1 MSLVQPLLVGLVEPQ
16 AALAHERH
24 VPGQGEGSLLLALS
38 EGEGEGQ
45 VNRARARARG

>member
-24 VPGQGEGSLLLALS
+24 VPGQGED

-45 VNRARARARG
+45 VNRAWARARG

>member
-24 VPGQGEGSLLLALS
+24 VPGQGEDED
-38 EGEGEGQ
+38 EGEGEGE
-45 VNRARARARG
+45 VNRAGDRARG

>member
-24 VPGQGEGSLLLALS
+24 VPGQGEG
-38 EGEGEGQ
+38 EGEGQ

>member
-24 VPGQGEGSLLLALS
+24 VAGQGEVRVRVRVRLIGLGLGL
-38 EGEGEGQ
+38 G
-45 VNRARARARG
+45 ARVKG

>member
-24 VPGQGEGSLLLALS
+24 VPGQGEG
-38 EGEGEGQ
+38 EGEDQ
-45 VNRARARARG
+45 VNRARDRARG

>member
-24 VPGQGEGSLLLALS
+24 VPGQGEGA
-38 EGEGEGQ
+38 GEGEGQ

>member
-24 VPGQGEGSLLLALS
+24 VPGQGED

>member
-24 VPGQGEGSLLLALS
+24 VPGQGEDED
-38 EGEGEGQ
+38 EGEGEGE
-45 VNRARARARG
+45 VNRAGARARG

>member
-24 VPGQGEGSLLLALS
+24 VPGQGEG
-38 EGEGEGQ
+38 EGEGQ
-45 VNRARARARG
+45 VDRARARARG

>member
-24 VPGQGEGSLLLALS
+24 VPGQGERVRVRVRLIGLGLGL
-38 EGEGEGQ
+38 G
-45 VNRARARARG
+45 ARVKG

>member
-24 VPGQGEGSLLLALS
+24 VPGQGEG
-38 EGEGEGQ
+38 EDEGEGQ

>member
-24 VPGQGEGSLLLALS
+24 VPGQGEDED
-38 EGEGEGQ
+38 EGEGEGE
-45 VNRARARARG
+45 G